1 MPVNILN
8 FIKSLESNYP
18 TINIHALQKAMDAV
32 TRHYYHYRE
41 AKSAHPSIELFLKYF
56 YPYREIDVDRQ
67 LSPELE
73 DVLEEFLEELDTSLH
88 QKRLR
93 NLKRSEARNST
104 SVHDYINRLFRLH
117 SKLLVVRVDVH
128 YGDEIKDTMTIEEA
142 IDDRDAYLRAVK
154 RRYRNLLGYIWK
166 LEYGVS
172 RGYHYHMAFIF
183 NGNKVQGDISLGRQL
198 GEFWKSLSREPRTYY
213 NCNAD
218 RDKYEEWGAY
228 GIGMVH
234 HDDSEKRHLLLHNA
248 LSYLLKFD
256 EALLAE
262 MHERFRSVGKM
273 EVPRRRGPGGR
284 PRAIHDA
291 NPVEIPM

>member
-56 YPYREIDVDRQ
+56 YPYREIYVDRQ

-154 RRYRNLLGYIWK
+154 RRYRNLLGYVWK

>member
-1 MPVNILN
+1 MSAHVLK
-8 FIKSLESNYP
+8 FIKSLESDYP
-18 TINIHALQKAMDAV
+18 TINIHAFQKVMDTV

-41 AKSAHPSIELFLKYF
+41 AKSAHPSVELFLRYF
-56 YPYREIDVDRQ
+56 YPYRDIYADNK
-67 LSPELE
+67 LSPELKN
-73 DVLEEFLEELDTSLH
+73 VIEEFLVELDMPLH

-93 NLKRSEARNST
+93 NLKRYEARNST
-104 SVHDYINRLFRLH
+104 SVHDYINKLFRLH
-117 SKLLVVRVDVH
+117 SKILVVRVDVH

-142 IDDRDAYLRAVK
+142 IDDRDTYLRAVK
-154 RRYRNLLGYIWK
+154 RRYRNLLGYVWK
-166 LEYGVS
+166 LEYGVD

-183 NGNKVQGDISLGRQL
+183 NGNKVQGDISLGRKL
-198 GEFWKSLSREPRTYY
+198 GEEWKSLSREPRTYY

-234 HDDSEKRHLLLHNA
+234 HDDLEKRHLLLHNA

-273 EVPRRRGPGGR
+273 EVPRRRGKGGR
-284 PRAIHDA
+284 PRGLR
-291 NPVEIPM
+291 ERWE

>member
-1 MPVNILN
+1 MSVHILK

-18 TINIHALQKAMDAV
+18 TINTHAFQKSMNAV
-32 TRHYYHYRE
+32 TKHYYHYRE
-41 AKSAHPSIELFLKYF
+41 AKSAHPSVELFLKYF
-56 YPYREIDVDRQ
+56 YPYREINVGMP

-73 DVLEEFLEELDTSLH
+73 DVIGAFLEALDTSLH

-104 SVHDYINRLFRLH
+104 SVHDYINKLFRLH

-154 RRYRNLLGYIWK
+154 RRYRNLLGYVWK
-166 LEYGVS
+166 LEYGVA

-198 GEFWKSLSREPRTYY
+198 GEGWKSLSREPRTYY

-218 RDKYEEWGAY
+218 RDKYEEWGTY
-228 GIGMVH
+228 GIGMVRC
-234 HDDSEKRHLLLHNA
+234 DDSEKRHLLLHKA

-256 EALLAE
+256 EALLAV

-273 EVPRRRGPGGR
+273 EMPHRRGKGGR
-284 PRAIHDA
+284 PR
-291 NPVEIPM
+291 VLRERWG